1 MSSSISTVC
10 KSRRAQGRLA
20 VLLAGVACLAATT
33 YAQDAD
39 LRAPADAV
47 AGAPASIA
55 TTGGGS
61 ATFYLVGPSV
71 AVKRD
76 VQLGQS
82 ISLAAKE
89 LQSAG
94 KYVAIVCSSTC
105 HSVGFFVAP
114 AKPVYLTFLVHP
126 SRAPVGQNDVISGVA
141 MPFDEFHNLVLAPA
155 PVDFQLTTAGSA
167 PVSHRVA
174 TQGGVAWF
182 HTNSGRLAGAVQVTA
197 SIVTASNITASNN
210 TASNHD
216 VSARRVVQQVASD
229 PCSLRIKGER
239 TLKGIVVETE
249 PVRDCTGNPVPDG
262 TIVTF
267 TAKAGQGTDTV
278 DAPIK
283 KGIARA
289 QMSASGPVV
298 ISAAS
303 GVVMG
308 NELRMGAQ

>member
-1 MSSSISTVC
+1 MSSSTNTVC
-10 KSRRAQGRLA
+10 ISPKSQPRLW
-20 VLLAGVACLAATT
+20 LRTLAFCVCTVGVMA

-39 LRAPADAV
+39 LRAPSDAI
-47 AGAPASIA
+47 AGSPASIG
-55 TTGGGS
+55 TTGGGA
-61 ATFYLVGPSV
+61 ATFYLVGPSI

-76 VQLGQS
+76 VKLGEDIALS
-82 ISLAAKE
+82 AKE

-94 KYVAIVCSSTC
+94 KYVAIVCSGSC

-114 AKPVYLTFLVHP
+114 AKPVNLTFLVHP
-126 SRAPVGQNDVISGVA
+126 SRAPVGQPNMVSGVA
-141 MPFDEFHNLVLAPA
+141 LPFDEFHNLVLTPALVEFQITGAGVAP
-155 PVDFQLTTAGSA
+155 T
-167 PVSHRVA
+167 SHRVS
-174 TQGGVAWF
+174 TQNGVAWF
-182 HTNSGRLAGAVQVTA
+182 HTNSGRSAGALQITA
-197 SIVTASNITASNN
+197 SIN
-210 TASNHD
+210 D

-229 PCSLRIKGER
+229 PCSLRIRGQRNDKGFM
-239 TLKGIVVETE
+239 VETE

-267 TAKAGQGTDTV
+267 TAKDAQGMDTV

-289 QMSASGPVV
+289 QLKGSGTVT

-308 NELRMGAQ
+308 NELRLGAQ

>member
-1 MSSSISTVC
+1 M
-10 KSRRAQGRLA
+10 A
-20 VLLAGVACLAATT
+20 

-39 LRAPADAV
+39 LRAPSDAI
-47 AGAPASIA
+47 AGNPVSIG
-55 TTGGGS
+55 TSGGGA
-61 ATFYLVGPSV
+61 ATFYLVGPSI

-76 VQLGQS
+76 VKLGEDIALS
-82 ISLAAKE
+82 AKE

-94 KYVAIVCSSTC
+94 KYVAIVCSGSC

-114 AKPVYLTFLVHP
+114 AKPVNLTFLVHP
-126 SRAPVGQNDVISGVA
+126 SRAPVGQPNMVSGVA
-141 MPFDEFHNLVLAPA
+141 LPFDEFHNLVLTPALVEFQITGAGVAP
-155 PVDFQLTTAGSA
+155 T
-167 PVSHRVA
+167 SHRVS
-174 TQGGVAWF
+174 TQNGVAWF
-182 HTNSGRLAGAVQVTA
+182 HTNSGRSAGALQITA
-197 SIVTASNITASNN
+197 SIN
-210 TASNHD
+210 D

-229 PCSLRIKGER
+229 PCSLRIKGQR
-239 TLKGIVVETE
+239 NDKGFMVETE

-267 TAKAGQGTDTV
+267 TAKDAQGMDTV

-289 QMSASGPVV
+289 QLKGSGTVT

-308 NELRMGAQ
+308 NELRLGAQ